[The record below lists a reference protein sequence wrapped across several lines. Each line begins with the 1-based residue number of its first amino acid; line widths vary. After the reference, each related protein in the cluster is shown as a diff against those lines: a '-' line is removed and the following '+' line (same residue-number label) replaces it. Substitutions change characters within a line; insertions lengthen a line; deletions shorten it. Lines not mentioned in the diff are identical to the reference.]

1 VNRYLPGSLSPLPSS
16 RHRLKQSGFSLYDLI
31 ITSAVASVL
40 GAGAMGMSS
49 LVQDARMTAGVN
61 QLMTQ
66 LSLARSEAIK
76 RRSAITLCASTTSTE
91 CQGTRKW
98 HDGWIMFWDPNGN
111 GRLEPGESILRV
123 QESPAIK
130 SLRLGAWGPGT
141 GQWVTYEADGTTK
154 QNGTFTFC
162 DSRGTAKAKAVIL
175 LGTGRPRV
183 SALSA
188 GGDPLN
194 CTQGLP

>member
-1 VNRYLPGSLSPLPSS
+1 MDGVNRHLPGSILLRS
-16 RHRLKQSGFSLYDLI
+16 RSKYHLKQSGYSLYDLI

-40 GAGAMGMSS
+40 GASAVGLNG
-49 LVQDARMTAGVN
+49 LVQDARMTSGVN
-61 QLMTQ
+61 QLMTE

-76 RRSAITLCASTTSTE
+76 RRSSVTLCASAT
-91 CQGTRKW
+91 GTQCRDSRKW

-111 GRLEPGESILRV
+111 GQLEPNESILRV
-123 QESPAIK
+123 QESPVIR
-130 SLRLGAWGPGT
+130 SLQLGAWGPGT

-162 DSRGTAKAKAVIL
+162 DSRGAAKAKAVIL

-183 SALSA
+183 STLNAS
-188 GGDPLN
+188 GDPLK
-194 CTQGLP
+194 CS

>member
-1 VNRYLPGSLSPLPSS
+1 VNRYFPRISSS
-16 RHRLKQSGFSLYDLI
+16 RGGCFRLRLKQGGYSLYDMI
-31 ITSAVASVL
+31 VTSTVASVL
-40 GAGAMGMSS
+40 GVGAMGVTG
-49 LVQDARMTAGVN
+49 LVQDTRMTAGVN
-61 QLMTQ
+61 QLMTG

-76 RRSAITLCASTTSTE
+76 RRSAVTLCASTTSTE

-130 SLRLGAWGPGT
+130 SLHLGAWGPGT
-141 GQWVTYEADGTTK
+141 GQWITYEADGTTK

-162 DSRGTAKAKAVIL
+162 DSRGAAKAKAVIL

-183 SALSA
+183 STFNASGNSL
-188 GGDPLN
+188 D
-194 CTQGLP
+194 CT